1 LDTGWL
7 AYRKCTLRAGFLAE
21 ALRARVEAFQPFSRW
36 SEIAREL
43 ASRELA

>member
-1 LDTGWL
+1 LHTEN
-7 AYRKCTLRAGFLAE
+7 ARFARGFLAE